1 MGATL
6 DIDVGGT
13 FTDCYGTFNGKIAAA
28 KVETTEY
35 DPSVGFVEVIKKCVE
50 QFDVSLQEF
59 LDQTERIQYSTTL
72 ALNSLIARKG
82 PKIGLITT
90 EGFEDIIHIG
100 RGSQWQDG
108 KPSYQTR
115 NLARIAKPEPLIS
128 RDMVVGLKERVDSFG
143 RAIRPLDEED
153 ALKKIQVLVDKGAKG
168 FAVSL
173 LWSFL
178 NPAHEKRIKEIIERE
193 YPASYLGSMPI
204 FLSCEVMPKKCEYP
218 RAMATVLN
226 AYLHKQ
232 LADALFAM
240 GLDLREKGYRKPLV
254 LVNNGGGTA
263 EVFKTTAIETFNGGP
278 VAGLIGSSYLARQYG
293 YQNVISADV
302 GGTSFDIGLIVKGDT
317 SFSEFRPTIDT
328 WEVGTKILEINSI
341 GAGGGS
347 IAWIN
352 HQVGGR
358 LEVGPMSA
366 GSNPGPAAYDQG
378 GQEPTVTDADVV
390 LGYISPDYFHG
401 GAKSLNVRKARR
413 SIQRIADFYGLSIE
427 EAALRIKR
435 LADAKMGDEIKSQ
448 IGRRGFDPHD
458 FILFAYG
465 GAGATHAAGFG
476 EHVGVDQIV
485 IFPFSGVF
493 SAFGSSNMDVLHT
506 YQKSRHIL
514 LINPTNGEYLRDFD
528 EFNSVVKELQAV
540 AIRDLCDEGFAED
553 QIEFML
559 ELDMRYGGQLHV
571 KRVTA
576 PSTLL
581 ESYDDVKLLYNVFE
595 EEYSAVYSRLS
606 ADPRTGVDI
615 DNFVLN
621 ALVKRPK
628 FALSTAELSREVEVR
643 AKKGERQAY
652 WESGFQSTP
661 VYELSLLKPG
671 NRIEGPL
678 ICEDTQTTVVV
689 PPGRYLYV
697 NEFGHYVLRKDG

>member
-1 MGATL
+1 MAATL

-13 FTDCYGTFNGKIAAA
+13 FTDCYGTFNGRTASA

-35 DPSVGFVEVIKKCVE
+35 DPSVGFIEVIKKCVE
-50 QFDVSLQEF
+50 QFDVPLREF
-59 LDQTERIQYSTTL
+59 LDQAERIQYSTTL

-108 KPSYQTR
+108 KAAYQTR

-143 RAIRPLDEED
+143 RVIRPLDEED

-178 NPAHEKRIKEIIERE
+178 YPDHEKKIKEIIERE
-193 YPASYLGSMPI
+193 YPASYLGAMPI
-204 FLSCEVMPKKCEYP
+204 FLSCEVMPKKGEYP
-218 RAMATVLN
+218 RTMATVLN

-254 LVNNGGGTA
+254 LVSNGGGTA

-278 VAGLIGSSYLARQYG
+278 VAGLIGSSYLAKQYG
-293 YQNVISADV
+293 NKNVISADV
-302 GGTSFDIGLIVKGDT
+302 GGTSFDIGLIIKGET
-317 SFSEFRPTIDT
+317 SFSEFKPTIDT

-347 IAWIN
+347 IVWIN

-366 GSNPGPAAYDQG
+366 GSNPGPVAYDQG
-378 GQEPTVTDADVV
+378 GQEPTVTDADIV
-390 LGYISPDYFHG
+390 LGYLDPDYFHG
-401 GAKSLNVRKARR
+401 GEKVLNARKARR
-413 SIQRIADFYGLSIE
+413 AIQKLTDFYGLSVE
-427 EAALRIKR
+427 ETALRIKR

-448 IGRRGFDPHD
+448 IGRRGFDPNE
-458 FILFAYG
+458 FILFAFG
-465 GAGATHAAGFG
+465 GGGATHAAGFG
-476 EHVGVDQIV
+476 EHAGVDEIV

-506 YQKSRHIL
+506 YQNSKHIL
-514 LINPTNGEYLRDFD
+514 LINPTSGKYLSEFE
-528 EFNSVVKELQAV
+528 EFNSVIRKLQTA

-553 QIEFML
+553 QIEFVL

-576 PSTLL
+576 PSTMIN
-581 ESYDDVKLLYNVFE
+581 SHDDISLLYNVFE
-595 EEYSAVYSRLS
+595 EEYCSVYSKLS

-621 ALVKRPK
+621 AIVKRPK
-628 FALSTAELSREVEVR
+628 FTLSTSELSGEIDPN

-652 WESGFQSTP
+652 WETGYQNTP
-661 VYELSLLKPG
+661 VYEMSLLKPG
-671 NRIEGPL
+671 NRIQGPL
-678 ICEDTQTTVVV
+678 LCEDTQTTIVV
-689 PPGRYLYV
+689 PPNRYLYV
-697 NEFGHYVLRKDG
+697 NEFGHYVLRKEG